1 MDARKIGSGRPQLAL
16 PLWSAALRGLAP
28 SQQKEIVVLLAR
40 LLMEAL
46 GKAEAADE
54 EV

>member
-1 MDARKIGSGRPQLAL
+1 MDARRIESRRAQLAL
-16 PLWSAALRGLAP
+16 PLWSAALRSLPP

-40 LLMEAL
+40 LLREAL

-54 EV
+54 EI